1 MKQIK
6 QTFKAYLVVF
16 LLSLTC
22 LAKADNV
29 PNASERWDDVE
40 VSLLTCGPGKEVWSL
55 YGHTAIRIC
64 DKGGED
70 LVINY
75 GMFSFRQKF
84 FMLRFVFGLTDY
96 QMGITSYPDFI
107 AEYQREGRWVKQQV
121 LNLTREDKARII
133 EAIWENYLPENR
145 EYRYNYF
152 YDNCT
157 TRARDILI
165 QNMREKVSFQDS
177 PEKGKSFRE
186 MIHTYNSNHPW
197 ARLGNDLLLGWKAD
211 AKTTKAEQQFLPE
224 NLMRDFDVATIT
236 GKDGRMEKLVGS
248 TRYLLPIDETNSNP
262 DFVLTPSDCALL
274 LLITTIIICTFE
286 WKRKKIF
293 WAYDALLL
301 TMDGLAGLILFAM
314 VFSQHP
320 TVSLNLQILLLCPL
334 SLFFAIPVA
343 RKLRKGRLHWYLTAF
358 KYFIAAA
365 VIGYAFQKYDEAVLI
380 LALIL
385 LGRIVS
391 NKILFTKYIG
401 NTEKNE

>member
-1 MKQIK
+1 MEQIK

-55 YGHTAIRIC
+55 YGHTAIRVC

-75 GMFSFRQKF
+75 GMFSFRQRF

-121 LNLTREDKARII
+121 LNLTREDKARIV

-165 QNMREKVSFQDS
+165 QNMHEKVSFQDS

-236 GKDGRMEKLVGS
+236 GKDGKTEKLVGS
-248 TRYLLPIDETNSNP
+248 TRYLLPIDKTNSKP
-262 DFVLTPSDCALL
+262 DFVLTPSDCAIL
-274 LLITTIIICTFE
+274 LLITTIIICAFE

-293 WAYDALLL
+293 WGFDALLL
-301 TMDGLAGLILFAM
+301 TTDGLAGLILFAM

-343 RKLRKGRLHWYLTAF
+343 RKLRKGRPHWYLTAF
-358 KYFIAAA
+358 KYLIAAA
-365 VIGYAFQKYDEAVLI
+365 IIGYAFQKYDEAVLI

-391 NKILFTKYIG
+391 NEILVTQYIG

>member
-1 MKQIK
+1 MNRLRVLG
-6 QTFKAYLVVF
+6 YLFVVF
-16 LLSLTC
+16 LVAGWQTA
-22 LAKADNV
+22 AKA
-29 PNASERWDDVE
+29 EE
-40 VSLLTCGPGKEVWSL
+40 VLHGEMDSVQISLLTCEPYENVYSL
-55 YGHTAIRIC
+55 YGHTAIRYE
-64 DKGGED
+64 DKTRGID
-70 LVINY
+70 LAVNY
-75 GMFSFRQKF
+75 GMFSFQKSF
-84 FMLRFVFGLTDY
+84 FVLRFVFGLTDY
-96 QMGITSYPDFI
+96 EMGIEPFDAFCAQYARRGSGVW
-107 AEYQREGRWVKQQV
+107 EQH
-121 LNLTREDKARII
+121 LNLTSKEKQVIAQ
-133 EAIWENYLPENR
+133 AIDENYRPEHR
-145 EYRYNYF
+145 VYRYNYF

-165 QNMREKVSFQDS
+165 QNMHEKVSFQDS

-236 GKDGRMEKLVGS
+236 GKDGKTEKLVGS
-248 TRYLLPIDETNSNP
+248 TRYLLPIDEANSNP
-262 DFVLTPSDCALL
+262 DFVLTPSDCAIL
-274 LLITTIIICTFE
+274 LLITTIIICAFE

-293 WAYDALLL
+293 WGYDALLL
-301 TMDGLAGLILFAM
+301 TTDGIAGLILFVM

-343 RKLRKGRLHWYLTAF
+343 RKLRRGGLHWYLTAF
-358 KYFIAAA
+358 KYLIAAA

-391 NKILFTKYIG
+391 NEILATQYIG

>member
-55 YGHTAIRIC
+55 YGHTAIRVC

-75 GMFSFRQKF
+75 GMFSFRQRF

-121 LNLTREDKARII
+121 LNLTREDKARIV

-165 QNMREKVSFQDS
+165 QNMHEKVSFQDS

-224 NLMRDFDVATIT
+224 NLMEDFDVATIT
-236 GKDGRMEKLVGS
+236 GKDGKAEKLVGS
-248 TRYLLPIDETNSNP
+248 TRYLLPIDKTNSKP
-262 DFVLTPSDCALL
+262 DFILTPSDCAIL
-274 LLITTIIICTFE
+274 LLITTIIICAFE

-293 WAYDALLL
+293 WGFDALLL
-301 TMDGLAGLILFAM
+301 TTDGIAGLILFVM

-320 TVSLNLQILLLCPL
+320 TVSLNLQILLLG
-334 SLFFAIPVA
+334 SSTRDGHTGI
-343 RKLRKGRLHWYLTAF
+343 
-358 KYFIAAA
+358 
-365 VIGYAFQKYDEAVLI
+365 
-380 LALIL
+380 
-385 LGRIVS
+385 
-391 NKILFTKYIG
+391 
-401 NTEKNE
+401 

>member
-1 MKQIK
+1 MEQIK

-55 YGHTAIRIC
+55 YGHTAIRVC

-75 GMFSFRQKF
+75 GMFSFRQRF

-121 LNLTREDKARII
+121 LNLTREDKARIV

-165 QNMREKVSFQDS
+165 QNMHEKVSFQDS

-224 NLMRDFDVATIT
+224 NLMEDFDVATIT
-236 GKDGRMEKLVGS
+236 GKDGKTEKLVGS
-248 TRYLLPIDETNSNP
+248 TRYLLPIDETNSKP
-262 DFVLTPSDCALL
+262 DFILTPSDCAIL
-274 LLITTIIICTFE
+274 LLITTIIICAFE

-293 WAYDALLL
+293 WGFDALLL
-301 TMDGLAGLILFAM
+301 TTDGIAGLILFVM

-343 RKLRKGRLHWYLTAF
+343 RKLHKGRLHWYLSAF
-358 KYFIAAA
+358 KYLIAAA

-391 NKILFTKYIG
+391 NEILVTKYIG

>member
-22 LAKADNV
+22 LAKADHV
-29 PNASERWDDVE
+29 LNASERWDDVE

-75 GMFSFRQKF
+75 GMFSFRQRF

-121 LNLTREDKARII
+121 LNLTREDKARIV

-165 QNMREKVSFQDS
+165 QNMHEKVSFQDS

-236 GKDGRMEKLVGS
+236 GKDGKTEKLVGS
-248 TRYLLPIDETNSNP
+248 TRYLLPIDKTNSNP
-262 DFVLTPSDCALL
+262 DFVLTPSDCAIL
-274 LLITTIIICTFE
+274 LLITTIIICAFE

-293 WAYDALLL
+293 WGYDALLL

-343 RKLRKGRLHWYLTAF
+343 RMLHKGRLHWYLSAF
-358 KYFIAAA
+358 KYLIAAA

-391 NKILFTKYIG
+391 NEILVTKYIG
-401 NTEKNE
+401 NIEKNE

>member
-22 LAKADNV
+22 LAKANNV

-55 YGHTAIRIC
+55 YGHTAIRVC

-75 GMFSFRQKF
+75 GMFSFRQRF

-121 LNLTREDKARII
+121 LNLTREDKARIV

-165 QNMREKVSFQDS
+165 QNMHEKVSFQDS

-186 MIHTYNSNHPW
+186 MIHTYNSDHPW

-236 GKDGRMEKLVGS
+236 GKDGKTEKLVGS
-248 TRYLLPIDETNSNP
+248 TRYLLPIDKTNSKP
-262 DFVLTPSDCALL
+262 DFVLTPSDCAIL
-274 LLITTIIICTFE
+274 LLITTIIICAFE

-293 WAYDALLL
+293 WGYDALLL
-301 TMDGLAGLILFAM
+301 TTDGIAGLILFAM

-343 RKLRKGRLHWYLTAF
+343 RMLHKGRLHWYLSAF
-358 KYFIAAA
+358 KYLITAA

-391 NKILFTKYIG
+391 NEILVTQYIG

>member
-55 YGHTAIRIC
+55 YGHTAIRVC

-75 GMFSFRQKF
+75 GMFSFRQRF

-121 LNLTREDKARII
+121 LNLTREDKARIV

-165 QNMREKVSFQDS
+165 QNMHEKVSFQDS

-224 NLMRDFDVATIT
+224 NLMEDFDVATIT
-236 GKDGRMEKLVGS
+236 GKDGKAEKLVGS
-248 TRYLLPIDETNSNP
+248 TRYLLPIDKTNSKP
-262 DFVLTPSDCALL
+262 DFILTPSDCAIL
-274 LLITTIIICTFE
+274 LLITTIIICAFE

-293 WAYDALLL
+293 WGFDALLL
-301 TMDGLAGLILFAM
+301 TTDGIAGLILFVM

-343 RKLRKGRLHWYLTAF
+343 RKLHKGRPHWYLTAF
-358 KYFIAAA
+358 KYLIAAA

-391 NKILFTKYIG
+391 NEILVTKYIG

>member
-75 GMFSFRQKF
+75 GMFSFRQRF

-224 NLMRDFDVATIT
+224 NLMEDFDVATIT
-236 GKDGRMEKLVGS
+236 GKDGKTEKLVGS
-248 TRYLLPIDETNSNP
+248 TRYLLPIDKTNSNL

-274 LLITTIIICTFE
+274 LLITTIIICAFE

-343 RKLRKGRLHWYLTAF
+343 RKLRKERLHWYLTAF
-358 KYFIAAA
+358 KYLIAIAI
-365 VIGYAFQKYDEAVLI
+365 IGYAFQKYDESVLV

-391 NKILFTKYIG
+391 NEILVTKYIG